1 MSMERGKSDDSYLCR
16 GDDGQ
21 LYRIS
26 KEQLKAF
33 KVAPGDPA
41 NKEGETLAKMHD
53 AAKKATLPIHTDAVC
68 FIAMKERGK

>member
-1 MSMERGKSDDSYLCR
+1 MSDSYLCR

-33 KVAPGDPA
+33 KLPPNDPA
-41 NKEGETLAKMHD
+41 YKEAETLSKVQD
-53 AAKKATLPIHTDAVC
+53 AAKKATLPIHSDAIC
-68 FIAMKERGK
+68 FIAMKERAK